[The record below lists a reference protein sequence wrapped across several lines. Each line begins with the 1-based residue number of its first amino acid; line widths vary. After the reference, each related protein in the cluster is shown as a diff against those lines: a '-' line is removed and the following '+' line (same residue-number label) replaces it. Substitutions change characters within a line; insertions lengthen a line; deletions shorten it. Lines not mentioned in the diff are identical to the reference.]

1 MRVLITGGNGFLGSN
16 VVKALIQT
24 DHSLL
29 VISRHCTALSTLR
42 DRITFL
48 HQTGGYNDH
57 ADAIGRFQP
66 EYVIHFAWDGGNS
79 HADAHSLRQFSIN
92 IPYGVELLEVLCAL
106 PVKPAFVGVGSFAE
120 YGLLTQKAREQQPDA
135 PVTFYGM
142 SKSMFRT
149 ISSKVCLDNG
159 MRWSWIRP
167 CYIYG
172 PGDVHTRLI
181 PSVIRSLIHDKDVHL
196 DSCNGIIDYLH
207 IDDFSTAVLH
217 LLKSDAQGIFNICSG
232 NEYPLRQILTF
243 IHQHTN
249 SRGTVVFDDTLAR
262 SAASSYICGENTR
275 LRDLGWTPTISI
287 EDGLLR
293 TIRVHPT

>member
-16 VVKALIQT
+16 VAKALVQT
-24 DHSLL
+24 NHRVL
-29 VISRHCTALSTLR
+29 VLSRHSTSLSTLR
-42 DRITFL
+42 DRITFIQ
-48 HQTGGYNDH
+48 QTGGYKDH
-57 ADAIGRFQP
+57 TETIAAFQP
-66 EYVIHFAWDGGNS
+66 DYVIHFAWDGGNS
-79 HADAHSLRQFSIN
+79 SADAHSLRQVSIN

-106 PVKPAFVGVGSFAE
+106 PVKPAFMGVGSFAE
-120 YGLLTQKAREQQPDA
+120 YGVLTQKAHEQQADA

-142 SKSMFRT
+142 SKSMVRT

-159 MRWSWIRP
+159 IRWSWIRP

-181 PSVIRSLIHDKDVHL
+181 PSVIRSLVHGKDVHL
-196 DSCNGIIDYLH
+196 DSCNVIIDYLH

-217 LLKSDAQGIFNICSG
+217 ILKSDADGIFNICSG
-232 NEYPLRQILTF
+232 NEYPLKQILKS
-243 IHQHTN
+243 IHQHIN
-249 SRGTVVFDDTLAR
+249 SHGTVVFDDTLTR
-262 SAASSYICGENTR
+262 RVTPTYICGENTR